1 MGLAQYLQPNR
12 IATDV
17 EVATKAA
24 ALRILAGLLVTGDD
38 TLSEAGVLE
47 VLLAREALASTGV
60 GSSVAIPHGRVGGLD
75 EIRAAMAIVPGGVDF
90 DAVDG
95 EPVHILVA
103 IIAPKDRP
111 SQHLKVLADVSRLL
125 RRHGVR
131 AGLLQAPSP
140 QSALELIR

>member
-1 MGLAQYLQPNR
+1 MGIAQYLQPSR

-24 ALRILAGLLVTGDD
+24 ALRVLAGLLVTGDD
-38 TLSEAGVLE
+38 QLGEAAVLE
-47 VLLAREALASTGV
+47 VLLAREQLASTGV
-60 GSSVAIPHGRVGGLD
+60 GSSVAIPHGRVGGLG
-75 EIRAAMAIVPGGVDF
+75 EIRAALAIVPGGVDF
-90 DAVDG
+90 DAIDG

-125 RRHGVR
+125 RRPGVR
-131 AGLLQAPSP
+131 QGLLQAPSP

>member
-1 MGLAQYLQPNR
+1 MGLAQYLQPSR
-12 IATDV
+12 IATAV
-17 EVATKAA
+17 EAGSKAA
-24 ALRILAGLLVTGDD
+24 ALRVLAGLLVEGDD
-38 TLSEAGVLE
+38 TLGEAAVLE
-47 VLLAREALASTGV
+47 VLLAREQLASTGV

-95 EPVHILVA
+95 QPVHILVA

-125 RRHGVR
+125 RRPPVR
-131 AGLLQAPSP
+131 AGLIQAASP
-140 QSALELIR
+140 ESALELLR